1 MAVCRKRTDHKAATS
16 MANPKKMLVLIV
28 DDDPDFRRIVQ
39 VILEQAGYATAQACD
54 GREGLELF
62 GKLEPDVLLVD
73 INMPV
78 MDGVELCRKVRA
90 TERGRSIPYLLI
102 TVRSQIDVLKE
113 GVDAGATDYVL
124 KPFSPPDLLSRL
136 ARAIERCPSA

>member
-1 MAVCRKRTDHKAATS
+1 MPK
-16 MANPKKMLVLIV
+16 PKKTLVLVV
-28 DDDPDFRRIVQ
+28 DDDPDFRRIVE
-39 VILEQAGYATAQACD
+39 VILEQAGYRVAVASNGQEA
-54 GREGLELF
+54 LELF
-62 GKLEPDVLLVD
+62 GTLKPDALLVD

-78 MDGVELCRKVRA
+78 MDGIELCRKVRA
-90 TERGRSIPYLLI
+90 TEQGRGIPYLLI

-136 ARAIERCPSA
+136 ARAIERCQNA